1 MTVEA
6 RSKRLSAAGARRT
19 ARLAAQ
25 CGAAAWMAFWLWF
38 VIAVSVSSGPPP
50 WPHFIGILAGVAAPP
65 VASWWRPR
73 VGGALFL
80 IAGAAAAAYFPSMA
94 ALMLLALPAVLLG
107 AVLWLTA

>member
-1 MTVEA
+1 MTLGVHSN
-6 RSKRLSAAGARRT
+6 RVSAAGVRRA

-50 WPHFIGILAGVAAPP
+50 WPHFIGILAGMTAPP

-80 IAGAAAAAYFPSMA
+80 IAGAAAAAYFPSMG
-94 ALMLLALPAVLLG
+94 ALLLLALPAVLLG
-107 AVLWLTA
+107 VVLWLTA